1 MIATHHATYSDYV
14 AANNAKRAQVI
25 SENLWNNL
33 KKDHIRVARMF
44 AVDAAR
50 IRKSAR
56 DAIETGTVFDPLG
69 LAIRHERKARA
80 IEEFAA
86 TI

>member
-1 MIATHHATYSDYV
+1 MIATHHATYTAYV
-14 AANNAKRAQVI
+14 AANSAKGLQVI
-25 SENLWNNL
+25 PKNLWNNL
-33 KKDHIRVARMF
+33 KKEHIRVARIF
-44 AVDAAR
+44 AADATR

-80 IEEFAA
+80 IEDFAA